1 MGQSNLEKKYR
12 KNGGHSLI
20 NKMPDLQERTELAA
34 GKYQKDKI
42 IRALAYQRINEF
54 TMPFGDRSNC
64 SCGKRRFSK
73 FYLKLVYWKALE

>member
-34 GKYQKDKI
+34 GKYQKDKD
-42 IRALAYQRINEF
+42 L
-54 TMPFGDRSNC
+54 
-64 SCGKRRFSK
+64 
-73 FYLKLVYWKALE
+73 